1 MLSLN
6 LIAFISCTQIYVIE
20 GRAPLVEINCV
31 TCQAYKTL
39 RYSPSRQMKLQ
50 AKCMNCGNLI
60 AKFSWQI
67 LGMRNGS
74 VIPMNNT
81 TISSLKDSPVLIIS
95 ENVLDGKQSYNIS
108 AFADLEGKN
117 Q

>member
-1 MLSLN
+1 M
-6 LIAFISCTQIYVIE
+6 IE

-39 RYSPSRQMKLQ
+39 RYSPSRKMKFQ
-50 AKCMNCGNLI
+50 AKCTNCGNLTP
-60 AKFSWQI
+60 KFSWKM
-67 LGMRNGS
+67 LGMSDGQE
-74 VIPMNNT
+74 IPMNDR

-95 ENVLDGKQSYNIS
+95 ENVLSGSQSYNIS
-108 AFADLEGKN
+108 AFANLDGKD

>member
-1 MLSLN
+1 
-6 LIAFISCTQIYVIE
+6 
-20 GRAPLVEINCV
+20 
-31 TCQAYKTL
+31 
-39 RYSPSRQMKLQ
+39 MKLQ
-50 AKCMNCGNLI
+50 AKCMNCGNLT